1 MNKRIVTV
9 TLNPAMDKT
18 ITLETFK
25 LGELNR
31 VKQSPLVDPGGKG
44 INVAKVLQGFGAN
57 VVATG
62 FIAGESGKKL
72 ENKVNQLGIKSDFTE
87 VMDGEVR
94 TNLKVVDVS
103 TNQTTEINEPGF
115 SVTAEAEVLLKN
127 KIINL
132 LDDASFLILSGSLPN
147 GIQADVY
154 QQYIEIAKEKGVK
167 VILDADGLSLKQGID
182 AQPYAIKP
190 NLFELEQYTGMKLT
204 NTDEIIAA
212 GKNILVKGVELI
224 CISLGEDGAIFL
236 TSEEGY
242 HITPMKIT
250 PKSVVG
256 AGDSMVATLA
266 YSYLQQYSLV
276 DAAKFSTAA
285 GTVTATKEGTTVC
298 TLDEVENTYS
308 KLQALQLY

>member
-1 MNKRIVTV
+1 MSKRIITV

-18 ITLETFK
+18 ITLDTFK
-25 LGELNR
+25 LAKLNR

-44 INVAKVLQGFGAN
+44 INVAKVLQGFNTN

-72 ENKVNQLGIKSDFTE
+72 ENKVNQLGVKSDFIE
-87 VMDGEVR
+87 VMGGEVR
-94 TNLKVVDVS
+94 TNLKVVDIS

-115 SVTAEAEVLLKN
+115 SVTDKAEVLLKD

-147 GIQADVY
+147 GIEADVY
-154 QQYIEIAKEKGVK
+154 QQYIEIARKKGVK
-167 VILDADGLSLKQGID
+167 VILDADGLSLKRGIE
-182 AQPYAIKP
+182 AKPYAIKP
-190 NLFELEQYTGMKLT
+190 NLFELEQYSGKDLI
-204 NTDEIIAA
+204 NTDAIIAA
-212 GKNILVKGVELI
+212 GKSILEKGVELI
-224 CISLGEDGAIFL
+224 CISLGEDGSIFL
-236 TSEEGY
+236 TSKEGY

-250 PKSVVG
+250 PKSSVG

-266 YSYLQQYSLV
+266 YSYLHDYSLV

-285 GTVTATKEGTTVC
+285 GTITATKEGTTVC
-298 TLDEVENTYS
+298 TLDEVEHTYS
-308 KLQALQLY
+308 KMQALQLY

>member
-1 MNKRIVTV
+1 MNKQVVTV

-31 VKQSPLVDPGGKG
+31 VKQNPLVDPGGKG
-44 INVAKVLQGFGAN
+44 INVAKVLQGFGAD

-62 FIAGESGKKL
+62 FIAGDSGKKL
-72 ENKVNQLGIKSDFTE
+72 ENKVNELGVKSDFTD
-87 VMDGEVR
+87 VMGGEVR
-94 TNLKVVDVS
+94 TNLKVVDTS

-115 SVTAEAEVLLKN
+115 SVTEKAEALLKD

-132 LDDASFLILSGSLPN
+132 LDNASFLILSGSLPN
-147 GIQADVY
+147 GIEADVY
-154 QQYIEIAKEKGVK
+154 QQYIEIAKQKGVK
-167 VILDADGLSLKQGID
+167 VILDADGLSLKQGIE

-190 NLFELEQYTGMKLT
+190 NLFELEQYTGKDLT
-204 NTDEIIAA
+204 DTDAIIAA
-212 GKNILVKGVELI
+212 GKSILAKGVELI
-224 CISLGEDGAIFL
+224 CISLGEEGAIFL
-236 TSEEGY
+236 TSKEGY
-242 HITPMKIT
+242 HILPIKIT

-266 YSYLQQYSLV
+266 YSYLQQFSLV
-276 DAAKFSTAA
+276 DAAKYATAA

-298 TLDEVENTYS
+298 TLDEVEHTHS